1 MWVFF
6 CVLLVVFVLMFG
18 PFCLELKNKRG
29 RERFFEVS
37 LHFCGLCIYQG
48 VFMLHFKHVV
58 RPQIIKV
65 KKAGF
70 KKIYAAAIQKSK
82 KKRDL
87 GYLFK
92 SKDIRKMDAVL
103 WLGAGDAAHT
113 ALICGALNST
123 ARCLIQAY
131 ALSMAKVEIR
141 PDYSVQRICLQIHGI
156 VCLSL
161 ADIMGRFLK
170 EMRRRIYASYR
181 ECIKHHNVRA

>member
-37 LHFCGLCIYQG
+37 LRFCGLCIYQG

-70 KKIYAAAIQKSK
+70 KKIYAATIQKSK
-82 KKRDL
+82 KKRGGKKKKKGEKGRRGRKRGKREGRGEEEEEGKEEEGKEEEGGRGEGGGVGCLRTKTECFPGGVL
-87 GYLFK
+87 GDWREK
-92 SKDIRKMDAVL
+92 
-103 WLGAGDAAHT
+103 T
-113 ALICGALNST
+113 
-123 ARCLIQAY
+123 
-131 ALSMAKVEIR
+131 
-141 PDYSVQRICLQIHGI
+141 
-156 VCLSL
+156 
-161 ADIMGRFLK
+161 GRFNENTK
-170 EMRRRIYASYR
+170 
-181 ECIKHHNVRA
+181 NT